1 MKDQAGLMPLKNMVV
16 IGGRAVLSH
25 DLLAGL
31 SGLLC
36 IFGRLGH
43 NFPS

>member
-1 MKDQAGLMPLKNMVV
+1 MKDQAGLMFLKNMVV
-16 IGGRAVLSH
+16 IGGRAVLGD

-31 SGLLC
+31 GGLLC
-36 IFGRLGH
+36 FFGRLGH